1 MAKQIEEHQDPL
13 QDPVWQLLDASSP
26 RQAPPNLLH
35 GVMRSIRNLDLE
47 KPLPF
52 PFWLPALAPAAAALA
67 ILAAT
72 ALDSGVDNQEKT
84 APIASKSELQLR
96 DFEVISN
103 MDLIHASDENASWL
117 DNSQL

>member
-1 MAKQIEEHQDPL
+1 MVTPNEEH

-26 RQAPPNLLH
+26 RQAPPTLLH
-35 GVMRSIRNLDLE
+35 GVLRVIRSTDLR

-67 ILAAT
+67 ILAASG
-72 ALDSGVDNQEKT
+72 LDARFSENDSTV
-84 APIASKSELQLR
+84 PFASKSEQILH

-103 MDLIHASDENASWL
+103 MDLIHVPDEDQAWF